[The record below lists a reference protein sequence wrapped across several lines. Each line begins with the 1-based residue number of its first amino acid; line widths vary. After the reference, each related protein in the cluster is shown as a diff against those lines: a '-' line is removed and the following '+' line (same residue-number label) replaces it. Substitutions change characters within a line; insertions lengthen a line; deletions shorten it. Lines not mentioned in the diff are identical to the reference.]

1 MAQDQ
6 KYRAPNVDQIDYS
19 VVIYLATII
28 PGQSAQN
35 NCNI

>member
-6 KYRAPNVDQIDYS
+6 KYRAPNEEQIHYS
-19 VVIYLATII
+19 VVIYLATIS
-28 PGQSAQN
+28 PGQRAQN